1 MSLYYKSGGAFKK
14 LLLVIYC
21 GFALCYPL
29 TSSASEQSS
38 SKQSSSEK
46 SSCREASPIIFGI
59 LPFVSAE
66 QLVIRFSPLAHYLSK
81 NLHTPVRIETAPNFV
96 EFARRTH
103 EDQRYDILF
112 TAPHFY
118 PQAHSKGGYRLIVG
132 VDSPGMW
139 AVIVAPRK
147 SQIYNIDDLV
157 GKRLATV
164 HPAGLATLLVRKL
177 LSDAGIDP
185 DVDVTM
191 ISTPSHDASLLSS
204 YHGVTDAS
212 ALMSPPY
219 EAASARVRESMRIIA
234 KTESTPHIPISVSPR
249 ISESCATEIAELLL
263 QMGTTKEGKKVL
275 SHNRFSGFKKTSP
288 EDYEKVRDFLAR

>member
-1 MSLYYKSGGAFKK
+1 MHLYNKPGRAFRK
-14 LLLVIYC
+14 LLLVVYC
-21 GFALCYPL
+21 GSVLCYPII
-29 TSSASEQSS
+29 SAANERP
-38 SKQSSSEK
+38 
-46 SSCREASPIIFGI
+46 SCRDASPIIFGI

-66 QLVIRFSPLAHYLSK
+66 QLVIRFSPIAHYLSK
-81 NLHTPVRIETAPNFV
+81 KLRVPVRIETAPNFV

-118 PQAHSKGGYRLIVG
+118 PQAHSKAGYRLIAG

-139 AVIVAPRK
+139 AVIVTPRQ
-147 SQIYNIDDLV
+147 SQIHSLDDLV

-164 HPAGLATLLVRKL
+164 HPAGLATLLVRKH

-185 DVDVTM
+185 DVDITM

-219 EAASARVRESMRIIA
+219 EAASVRVRENMRIIA

-249 ISESCATEIAELLL
+249 ISDSCAAEITELLL
-263 QMGTTKEGKKVL
+263 QMGTIPEGKKIL
-275 SHNRFSGFKKTSP
+275 RHHTFSGFKKTSP
-288 EDYEKVRDFLAR
+288 EVYERVRDLLAR